1 MKDQIKLEDDTK
13 KRKRQKMPMYVTAA
27 FIALSG
33 VGILL
38 FTVYYIAFLPVPTV
52 MQPLRV
58 RVLTTLQLEQ
68 ALEGDLE
75 LVIITTEES
84 PLDTYESPDED
95 SEVVTTVSDGGVY
108 EKIDEEEGWV
118 KIRDEEKTFE
128 AWLGEGYV
136 RSAED
141 FDY

>member
-68 ALEGDLE
+68 ALEEDLE

-84 PLDTYESPDED
+84 PLDTYERPDEEA
-95 SEVVTTVSDGGVY
+95 EVVTTVSDGGVY

-141 FDY
+141 FDH